1 MRTWNCDKAKNGLAF
16 GIGLMS
22 KENIGLCAGQVW
34 SVRTAPKVLK
44 ERDFQV
50 KQKGIDWV
58 GFSARQ
64 QESWNFKE
72 SQN

>member
-1 MRTWNCDKAKNGLAF
+1 MMDHVLRVRAFPHSSGLVCTVMHTWNCYKAKNGLAF

-34 SVRTAPKVLK
+34 SVRTAPKALK

-50 KQKGIDWV
+50 K
-58 GFSARQ
+58 
-64 QESWNFKE
+64 
-72 SQN
+72 